1 MNHYMMDNHDS
12 LYYVLHYIDTALADF
27 SSSVPTLTTVKFR
40 SVVLNV
46 PVGVYGYLS
55 LEV

>member
-27 SSSVPTLTTVKFR
+27 L
-40 SVVLNV
+40 VL
-46 PVGVYGYLS
+46 YQL
-55 LEV
+55 LLL